1 MVPDAPDRM
10 GRERLGAPLAFRPT
24 PLETHMDASHIL
36 VLVIAGLSA
45 LSVVTFTGA
54 FLAMTREAREKR

>member
-1 MVPDAPDRM
+1 MRRIGWDASASALPSPS
-10 GRERLGAPLAFRPT
+10 APT